1 MRLSII
7 GIVFAG
13 LLAVSGAGIAAEKK
27 TDAAH
32 IQKAVGEHLA
42 MAEAHVGAAKC
53 LQAGN
58 AETQCHE
65 QLEKDCKGLGIGK
78 YCGMKHKH

>member
-1 MRLSII
+1 MNQRII

-13 LLAVSGAGIAAEKK
+13 LLTASGAVMAAEKK
-27 TDAAH
+27 ADPAH
-32 IQKAVGEHLA
+32 IQKTVSDHMV
-42 MAEAHVGAAKC
+42 MAEAHVNVAKC
-53 LQAGN
+53 LQAGK
-58 AETQCHE
+58 AEKQCHE